1 MFKKHTENRRS
12 VIMMGKE
19 RTNGENQP
27 SLLVNVSNSPTLV
40 SFQILVFTTKSTMQ
54 GVHSCRSR

>member
-1 MFKKHTENRRS
+1 MFKKHTENSRS

-19 RTNGENQP
+19 KTNGGNQP
-27 SLLVNVSNSPTLV
+27 SLSVNVSNSPTLV
-40 SFQILVFTTKSTMQ
+40 SFQIFVFTTKATMQ